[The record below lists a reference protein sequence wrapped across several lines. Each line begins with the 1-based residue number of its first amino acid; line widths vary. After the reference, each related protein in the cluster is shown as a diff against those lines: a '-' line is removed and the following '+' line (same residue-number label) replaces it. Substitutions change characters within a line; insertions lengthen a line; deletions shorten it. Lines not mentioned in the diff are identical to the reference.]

1 MRALQKVFMR
11 PKTPSRRLLLF
22 ILGGVKREVGSGG
35 SRCTAQSGGQL
46 GLNGCNLASMGDH
59 TDDRNG
65 SGKSGG

>member
-1 MRALQKVFMR
+1 MVRALQKVFMQPR
-11 PKTPSRRLLLF
+11 TRRRSLCVP
-22 ILGGVKREVGSGG
+22 GGVKREVGSGG

-46 GLNGCNLASMGDH
+46 GLNGGNLASMGDH